1 MPVIEVFGP
10 RKMLNQ
16 PKVGYSVVRLDFPF
30 DLAGRGPSTDLRI
43 KSYAHFTK
51 SLFFTRSRASE
62 NMVAHS
68 SILGHPSNLLM
79 EFRLL

>member
-1 MPVIEVFGP
+1 MIEGFGP

-16 PKVGYSVVRLDFPF
+16 PKVGCSVVRLDFPF

-51 SLFFTRSRASE
+51 SLFFTRSQASK
-62 NMVAHS
+62 NKSAHS
-68 SILGHPSNLLM
+68 SILGPPLNLLT